1 MDDPDT
7 EFIVPAKIEITDN
20 PDNVSVLLYKI
31 QY

>member
-20 PDNVSVLLYKI
+20 PDNASVLLYK
-31 QY
+31 